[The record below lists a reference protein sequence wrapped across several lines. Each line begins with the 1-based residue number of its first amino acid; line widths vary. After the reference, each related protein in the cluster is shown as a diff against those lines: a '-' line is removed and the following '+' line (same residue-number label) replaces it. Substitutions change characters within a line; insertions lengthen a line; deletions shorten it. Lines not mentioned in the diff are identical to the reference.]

1 MKKAL
6 TTLVAV
12 LLVVIVAQWFMFSRI
27 RHEND
32 VLRDAKAQAGQSR
45 AELEMATENARQREA
60 EAQSLRTE
68 LASLR
73 GEFQRL
79 RQELD
84 RTSTAGD
91 RATPEHSPAQRPGA
105 VQSEASPSKVST
117 PSKVVITPTDIDP
130 DSLRVFG
137 PERGANLR
145 VKFLGKSSDEIGAMA
160 GIQKCDIVIDG
171 QVAIGAGRFVEGGT
185 NAGLTLVF
193 DTRAQA
199 EAAAAALRQ
208 RPQ

>member
-6 TTLVAV
+6 TALVAV
-12 LLVVIVAQWFMFSRI
+12 LLMVIVAQWFAFSRV
-27 RHEND
+27 RRENQI
-32 VLRDAKAQAGQSR
+32 LRDARTQAEQARS
-45 AELEMATENARQREA
+45 ELETAIESARQRDS
-60 EAQSLRTE
+60 EAQSLHTD
-68 LASLR
+68 LAKLR
-73 GEFQRL
+73 GELQHL

-84 RTSTAGD
+84 EAKKTTASAVLSPELRHD
-91 RATPEHSPAQRPGA
+91 AAQEPSAVVATPSR
-105 VQSEASPSKVST
+105 
-117 PSKVVITPTDIDP
+117 VVLTPTDIAP

-137 PERGANLR
+137 PDRGTNLR

-199 EAAAAALRQ
+199 EAAAAFLRQ
-208 RPQ
+208 RPP